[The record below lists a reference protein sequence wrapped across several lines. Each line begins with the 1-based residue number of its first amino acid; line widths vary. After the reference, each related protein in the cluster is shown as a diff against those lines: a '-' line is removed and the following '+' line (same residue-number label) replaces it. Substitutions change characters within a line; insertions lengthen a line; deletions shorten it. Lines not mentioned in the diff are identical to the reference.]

1 MDIAPDLPLVMVDP
15 RLFHH
20 CLINLIE
27 NAVRHGGE
35 EGAITLSAKRRP
47 EGLDLMVLD
56 EGPGLPP
63 GMEFRVFEV
72 FTRVEGSDRKGGTGL
87 GLAIVKGFARA
98 MGIAVSATNRTDHP
112 GARFTLRFSESQL
125 RKISPE

>member
-35 EGAITLSAKRRP
+35 EGAITLAHSAA
-47 EGLDLMVLD
+47 
-56 EGPGLPP
+56 
-63 GMEFRVFEV
+63 
-72 FTRVEGSDRKGGTGL
+72 RKDST
-87 GLAIVKGFARA
+87 
-98 MGIAVSATNRTDHP
+98 
-112 GARFTLRFSESQL
+112 
-125 RKISPE
+125 